1 MFELNGDYELVL
13 QRLGIVFI
21 LQYIPQYLILGLQ
34 QYILCQGT
42 VQFARK

>member
-1 MFELNGDYELVL
+1 MFELDGDYELL
-13 QRLGIVFI
+13 YQRLGIVFI
-21 LQYIPQYLILGLQ
+21 LKYIPQYLIVGLQ